1 MKHMNVIEMNN
12 LSFSYSKK
20 SKKILEK
27 VSMKVPKGA
36 IYGFLGANGAGKS
49 TTMQLLIGS
58 LPTSNNGTISL
69 FGKPLEKQLPIIFK
83 KVGTLIESPSLY
95 LHLSGHD
102 NLAYMAKMKGVIEEE
117 ITNVLELVGLA
128 ENSSQKVK
136 EYSLGMKQRLA
147 IAFALLGKPQ
157 LLLLDEP
164 INGLDPQG
172 VIDIRNLLM
181 QLNKKLG
188 ITIFI
193 SSHLLDEIER
203 ICTHI
208 GILNKGKLVFDGTI
222 EELQIKSK
230 TNKQKIAI
238 TLKETIP
245 WFEQLNVKYK
255 KLSLEDNTIRFETKN
270 KEEIKDIILF
280 LLTNDAEILEMK
292 TIEGLEDLFLKLSK

>member
-1 MKHMNVIEMNN
+1 MKEISVIETKN

-20 SKKILEK
+20 SKKILDN
-27 VSMKVPKGA
+27 VSMKVPKGS

-58 LPTSNNGTISL
+58 LHSPNNGTISL
-69 FGKPLEKQLPIIFK
+69 FNKILDKQLPTVFS

-95 LHLSGHD
+95 LHLSGYD
-102 NLAYMAKMKGVIEEE
+102 NLVYIAKMKGVLEIE
-117 ITNVLELVGLA
+117 ITSILELIGLTKY
-128 ENSSQKVK
+128 SKQKVK
-136 EYSLGMKQRLA
+136 EYSLGMRQRLA
-147 IAFALLGKPQ
+147 IGFALLGNPQ

-172 VIDIRNLLM
+172 VIDIRNLLIE
-181 QLNKKLG
+181 LNKKLG

-222 EELQIKSK
+222 EELKVK
-230 TNKQKIAI
+230 AKNNKQKVAI
-238 TLKETIP
+238 TLKKTMP
-245 WFEQLNVKYK
+245 WFEQLNEKYK
-255 KLSLEDNTIRFETKN
+255 GLYLEENTICFETTK
-270 KEEIKDIILF
+270 KEEIKEMLLF
-280 LLTNDAEILEMK
+280 LLTNEAEILEMK
-292 TIEGLEDLFLKLSK
+292 TAEGLEDLFLKLSK

>member
-1 MKHMNVIEMNN
+1 MKRKSVIEMKN

-20 SKKILEK
+20 SKKILEN

-49 TTMQLLIGS
+49 TTMQLLTGS
-58 LPTSNNGTISL
+58 LPTSNNGTIFL
-69 FGKPLEKQLPIIFK
+69 FNKSLEKQLPIVFK

-95 LHLSGHD
+95 LHLSGYD
-102 NLAYMAKMKGVIEEE
+102 NLVYMAKMKGVIEDE
-117 ITNVLELVGLA
+117 ITNVLKLVDLT
-128 ENSSQKVK
+128 ENSKQKVK

-181 QLNKKLG
+181 KLNKKLG

-203 ICTHI
+203 VCTHI

-222 EELQIKSK
+222 EELQTKSK
-230 TNKQKIAI
+230 TNQQKIAI
-238 TLKETIP
+238 TLSEAMP
-245 WFEQLNVKYK
+245 WFEQLNVKYR
-255 KLSLEDNTIRFETKN
+255 KLSLEENIIRFETDN
-270 KEEIKDIILF
+270 KEEIKDILLF
-280 LLTNDAEILEMK
+280 LLTNGAEILEMK

>member
-1 MKHMNVIEMNN
+1 MNVIEMNN

-20 SKKILEK
+20 SNKILEN

-49 TTMQLLIGS
+49 TTMQLLTGS
-58 LPTSNNGTISL
+58 LPTSNKETISL
-69 FGKPLEKQLPIIFK
+69 FNKSLEKQLPIVFK

-95 LHLSGHD
+95 LHLSGYD

-128 ENSSQKVK
+128 ENSKQKVK

-208 GILNKGKLVFDGTI
+208 GILNKGRLVFDGTI
-222 EELQIKSK
+222 EELKAKWK

-238 TLKETIP
+238 TLKETTP

-255 KLSLEDNTIRFETKN
+255 KLSLEENTIRFETEN
-270 KEEIKDIILF
+270 KEEIKEILLF
-280 LLTNDAEILEMK
+280 LLISEAEILEMK
-292 TIEGLEDLFLKLSK
+292 TVEGLEDLFLKLSK

>member
-1 MKHMNVIEMNN
+1 MNVIEMNN

-20 SKKILEK
+20 SNKILEN

-49 TTMQLLIGS
+49 TTMQLLTGS
-58 LPTSNNGTISL
+58 LPTSNKETISL
-69 FGKPLEKQLPIIFK
+69 FNKSLEKQLPIIFK

-128 ENSSQKVK
+128 ENSKQKVK

-208 GILNKGKLVFDGTI
+208 GILNKGRLVFDGTI
-222 EELQIKSK
+222 EELKAKSK

-238 TLKETIP
+238 TLKETTP

-255 KLSLEDNTIRFETKN
+255 KLSLEENTIRFETEN
-270 KEEIKDIILF
+270 KEEIKEILLF
-280 LLTNDAEILEMK
+280 LLTSEAEILEMK
-292 TIEGLEDLFLKLSK
+292 TVEGLEDLFLKLSK